1 MTDDQE
7 RTFKRIWDTLDKVAA
22 QQQAAEIRMDRADA
36 RMDRADAR
44 MDRAD
49 ARMDRFDRQMK
60 GIQALVKT
68 GMRWFVKIEQE
79 HRNLDKK
86 IEALVDAQ
94 MRTEAKLNRLL
105 DSRNGSNG
113 HRKRP
118 R

>member
-7 RTFKRIWDTLDKVAA
+7 RAFKRIWDTLDKVAA
-22 QQQAAEIRMDRADA
+22 QQQAAEI

>member
-22 QQQAAEIRMDRADA
+22 QQQAAEI